1 MKKIKNYVGFVFVGI
16 FAALVSLA
24 AALSHGSSTHS
35 EDGMKLS
42 TSLPDGMTATM
53 SASIPSAVVPSIES
67 TEGVQTYSTNKWG
80 DNYTDTQIFSYLQSN
95 PTKYETYMTID
106 SAVKSEQYSNSGWR
120 GWKSFDDT
128 FTFEAGKLYVIQA
141 FTNLHDFKHDYD
153 GWMDTDAMAGLFT
166 LFGEDEDHFCDNALE
181 TMNSNRSL
189 FLTGL
194 DFNLKYSNLAT
205 NSIEEAIG
213 NRFSKMVTEKMAI
226 TLPEADGGDEK
237 AHTYTENHWYVYK
250 FEKTFTL
257 KVYTQ
262 YNYRDSSTAYQD
274 MAFIQS
280 YDLTSTSLD
289 LQAPNVGV
297 PANYIV
303 NVDNMQSQEQILS
316 HVSVI
321 DDTDPNPRLMV
332 KSTNYSQSNRTIGTY
347 QFVIYG
353 IDANDNVSAEYTF
366 NVIVADSTKPSNTT
380 FGTITQPNNVQLS
393 PDQIIS
399 KFTISDNYSSS
410 ENITKVLVKNDYTS
424 NWTKPGTYDVVCR
437 ATDESGNY
445 QDSTGH
451 ITVADKTK
459 PSNQGSTI
467 TQPNNVKLSTEELL
481 ALFTVS
487 DDVSST
493 DKITK
498 SILSDTYSNAW
509 TKPGTY
515 EVVCRAT
522 DEAGNYTDATSTI
535 PVEDKTKPT
544 LTGKTVDVL
553 YNSKLEDLKSLF
565 TYSDD
570 VTAYEDLVFEIISDG
585 YTSTFNRKGNHTITA
600 RVTDEAGNSQ
610 EASTIARVIDTI
622 KPVITAPTEITIGN
636 STRFTDDMLK
646 QKIVVN
652 DEYDGVI
659 ADYEI
664 IDNDDYDNNYLTVGK
679 YTKTISASDEEGNT
693 QTLPITYNVIDS
705 TSPQIFYDNY
715 MIILTEGESL
725 TDEMIKA
732 YAAQAL
738 GVSEAAILS
747 IDGDY
752 DVLSVGTY
760 EVSLYMMD
768 GSVQAFTISVGEL
781 EPKEPIIWT
790 FKGFFST
797 NMDNWTKFDEWPA
810 WSICAWVSWVAI
822 GITVAAVA
830 AFVGRIIKKKL
841 FK

>member
-1 MKKIKNYVGFVFVGI
+1 MKKNKRYIGFAAFVGI
-16 FAALVSLA
+16 FTAIVSLG
-24 AALSHGSSTHS
+24 AALSHSKSKTIDSERCMTPMSTN
-35 EDGMKLS
+35 
-42 TSLPDGMTATM
+42 
-53 SASIPSAVVPSIES
+53 IPN
-67 TEGVQTYSTNKWG
+67 TEEIQTYSNWE

-120 GWKSFDDT
+120 GWESFGST
-128 FTFEAGKLYVIQA
+128 FTFEAGKLYIIQA
-141 FTNLHDFKHDYD
+141 FTNLHDFAHDYE
-153 GWMDTDAMAGLFT
+153 GWMDADAMCGLFT
-166 LFGEDEDHFCDNALE
+166 LFGEDEDHFCDNALK
-181 TMNSNRSL
+181 TMNSNKSL
-189 FLTGL
+189 LL
-194 DFNLKYSNLAT
+194 SECDFNLKYSNLAT

-262 YNYRDSSTAYQD
+262 YNYRDSSSAYQD

-289 LQAPNVGV
+289 LKAPNVAV
-297 PANYIV
+297 PANYII

-332 KSTNYSQSNRTIGTY
+332 KSTNYSQANRVIGTY

-353 IDANDNVSAEYTF
+353 IDANENVSADYTF

-380 FGTITQPNNVQLS
+380 FGTITQPNDVQLT

-410 ENITKVLVKNDYTS
+410 ENITKVLVKNDYST

-451 ITVADKTK
+451 IIIVDKTK
-459 PSNQGSTI
+459 PSNQGSSI

-487 DDVSST
+487 DDVSSAAN
-493 DKITK
+493 ITK
-498 SILSDTYSNAW
+498 SILSDTYSNNW

-544 LTGKTVDVL
+544 LTGQTVDVQ
-553 YNSKLEDLKSLF
+553 YNSKIEDLKSLF

-570 VTAYEDLVFEIISDG
+570 VSSLENLVFEIISDG
-585 YTSTFNRKGNHTITA
+585 YTSKYNLKGNHTITA

-610 EASTIARVIDTI
+610 EASTLARVVDTI

-646 QKIVVN
+646 EKIVVN

-659 ADYEI
+659 SDYEI
-664 IDNDDYDNNYLTVGK
+664 IDNDDYDNNYLTVGR
-679 YTKTISASDEEGNT
+679 YTKTINAADEEENT
-693 QTLPITYNVIDS
+693 QTLTIVYIVIDS

-738 GVSEAAILS
+738 GVSEASILS
-747 IDGDY
+747 ITGDY
-752 DVLSVGTY
+752 DVAVVGTY

-768 GSVQAFTISVGEL
+768 GSVQPFTISVGEL
-781 EPKEPIIWT
+781 EEKEPIKWT
-790 FKGFFST
+790 FQSFFSA
-797 NMDNWTKFDEWPA
+797 NMDNWYKFNEYPA
-810 WSICAWVSWVAI
+810 WSICAWISWLAI
-822 GITVAAVA
+822 GFAGVVFI
-830 AFVGRIIKKKL
+830 AFGFKFIKKKL